1 MAVIITLI
9 MIFMIG
15 TIKIISPNIQMCE
28 KRQKK
33 WQLATGV
40 IMAERN
46 DSGSMQNIQNEIDLS
61 LH

>member
-1 MAVIITLI
+1 
-9 MIFMIG
+9 MIG